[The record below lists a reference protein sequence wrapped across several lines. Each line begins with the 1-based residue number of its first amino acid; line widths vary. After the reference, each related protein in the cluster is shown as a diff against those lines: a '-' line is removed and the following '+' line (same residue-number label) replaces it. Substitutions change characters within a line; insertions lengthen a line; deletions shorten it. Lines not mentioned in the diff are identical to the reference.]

1 VVVPWLPHF
10 FMYGTFEV
18 QIKFQTCRNMES
30 GDLKYS
36 VRIHMHTH
44 TSREREKEREG
55 EREREREGGREA
67 S

>member
-1 VVVPWLPHF
+1 
-10 FMYGTFEV
+10 MYGTFEV